1 MAVGQLDVDAGVV
14 LRDAGHLA
22 FAIDRYGQLFDPAGQ
37 EAFDMFLAKS
47 EPVVVPGRKIA
58 DVQRD
63 VGEAAY
69 LHCLALREKAIRDS
83 TLIENL
89 DRAGVQ
95 ATRTRANQLRGCAP
109 LDNRDVDAR
118 QHEFARQHHPGRT
131 SSGNHHRMFGHRH
144 PLVDISGTPTPASN
158 SAASG
163 GTHTRTSAPNV
174 GSCTASRTIGS
185 TSPRDPYVN
194 NPHIFVS
201 PLRKFSLRESIMRQ
215 RDGLAASPRQRSILG
230 VARVLSLG
238 LSALD
243 LQALCEAI
251 CDSSSNLTDGAFI

>member
-1 MAVGQLDVDAGVV
+1 
-14 LRDAGHLA
+14 
-22 FAIDRYGQLFDPAGQ
+22 
-37 EAFDMFLAKS
+37 MFLAKS

-158 SAASG
+158 PRVRRHTHPHLSAECRQLHCESHNRFDVPARPIRQQP
-163 GTHTRTSAPNV
+163 THFRIT
-174 GSCTASRTIGS
+174 
-185 TSPRDPYVN
+185 
-194 NPHIFVS
+194 F
-201 PLRKFSLRESIMRQ
+201 LRKFSLRESIMRQ